1 MLAAEGGEGLHH
13 RGTVQGCGNSE
24 IVWAEAG
31 HKACERRGQWQSRL
45 LVVLLSRSGLLLL
58 LLLCKAS
65 PQLHMVPGQQHN
77 NQTNP
82 KGKKGRMTHM
92 RRAPSS

>member
-1 MLAAEGGEGLHH
+1 MLAAEGGEGLRH

-31 HKACERRGQWQSRL
+31 RKACERRGQQRSRL
-45 LVVLLSRSGLLLL
+45 LAVLLSRSGLLLL

-65 PQLHMVPGQQHN
+65 PQLHTVPGQQHD

-82 KGKKGRMTHM
+82 KREKG
-92 RRAPSS
+92 